1 MIKFLCYNLGSLS
14 AQTWFLVITE
24 NNIDDRFYHIKNW
37 TIMDLPPSPPLF
49 RGAINKWKWI
59 EANGPHPPTFKNN
72 ATGLLV
78 LRFFLRAS
86 KMTSWE
92 RWQII
97 GYFNI
102 FLIWQKSCTLLKPLN
117 VSTWF
122 GKTRER
128 SILKSLIYFDIWP

>member
-14 AQTWFLVITE
+14 AQTWLVVITE
-24 NNIDDRFYHIKNW
+24 SNIDDRFYHIKNW
-37 TIMDLPPSPPLF
+37 TIMDLPPPLF
-49 RGAINKWKWI
+49 RGAINKWKWIEI

-72 ATGLLV
+72 ATCLLV
-78 LRFFLRAS
+78 LRFFSARVEWRHE
-86 KMTSWE
+86 T